1 MRKPM
6 ERKTTL
12 LTTMRQVKDLSPSER
27 HIVDFIFENLHDVSN
42 MGIVE
47 LGERTFTSTTTVK
60 RLCRKLG
67 IESYTDFRLQLS
79 AEIASYDPINILK
92 GSQDPVGQYDTIS
105 DIISKVSD
113 QNAKSIIETSTL
125 NNPDVIT
132 EVIHLMREAKRIDF
146 YGIGPSNVVA
156 QDAYIKCMRL
166 GIPSSAIENP
176 MSMRMNVRAY
186 SQGALAL
193 LISYTGETDSII
205 EVARE
210 LNAVGTTSV
219 SLTSF
224 SENRLASLCTY
235 NLFVQSSESWDRLG
249 GMSSRISTLNLVD
262 VLFTA
267 LMNTSYQEYA
277 DIMNRT
283 NIPNRDTPPETDPP
297 TDGEKA

>member
-1 MRKPM
+1 MK
-6 ERKTTL
+6 ESKSRKTGL

-27 HIVDFIFENLHDVSN
+27 HIVEFIFENLQDVSN

-79 AEIASYDPINILK
+79 AEIASYDRMNILE
-92 GSQDPVGQYDTIS
+92 GAQEPVGQYDTIS

-113 QNAKSIIETSTL
+113 QNAKSIIDTSNL
-125 NNPDVIT
+125 NNPEIIN
-132 EVIHLMREAKRIDF
+132 EVIELMRSAKRIDF
-146 YGIGPSNVVA
+146 YGVGPSNVVA

-166 GIPSSAIENP
+166 GIPSSAIEDP
-176 MSMRMNVRAY
+176 MSMRMNARAY
-186 SQGALAL
+186 QDGALAF
-193 LISYTGETDSII
+193 LISYTGETDSLI

-210 LNAVGTTSV
+210 LNGIGITTV

-224 SENRLASLCTY
+224 GENRLAKLCRH
-235 NLFVQSSESWDRLG
+235 NLYVQSSESWNRLG

-267 LMNTSYQEYA
+267 LMNTSYQEYV

-283 NIPNRDTPPETDPP
+283 NVPNREA
-297 TDGEKA
+297 E

>member
-1 MRKPM
+1 MSNSYQH
-6 ERKTTL
+6 KTSL

-27 HIVDFIFENLHDVSN
+27 HIVDFIFENLQDVSN

-47 LGERTFTSTTTVK
+47 LGDKTFTSTTTVK

-79 AEIASYDPINILK
+79 AEIASYDRMNILK
-92 GSQDPVGQYDTIS
+92 GAQNPVGQYDTTA

-125 NNPDVIT
+125 NHPDVIS
-132 EVIHLMREAKRIDF
+132 EVIHLMKTADRVDF
-146 YGIGPSNVVA
+146 YGVGPSNVVA
-156 QDAYIKCMRL
+156 KDAYIKCLRL
-166 GIPSSAIENP
+166 GIPSSAIDDP

-186 SQGALAL
+186 PKGALAI

-205 EVARE
+205 NVAEE
-210 LNAVGTTSV
+210 LNAMGVTSV

-224 SENRLASLCTY
+224 SENRLAAMCTH
-235 NLFVQSSESWDRLG
+235 NLYVQASESWDRLG

-267 LMNTSYQEYA
+267 LMNTDYKKYA
-277 DIMNRT
+277 DIMEHTNVPNR
-283 NIPNRDTPPETDPP
+283 NIP
-297 TDGEKA
+297 